1 MSNVFSAA
9 LTSPGF
15 RMIMESAIGILAMP
29 FIVSQADGCGY
40 VPTKMNGK
48 MDNEPEMEVK
58 P

>member
-1 MSNVFSAA
+1 
-9 LTSPGF
+9 
-15 RMIMESAIGILAMP
+15 MIMESAIGILAMP

>member
-1 MSNVFSAA
+1 MLLLSAA